1 MSKIKILICLSLSLV
16 LSLPAFAASGGSNL
30 LDISNGGKLIGFTS
44 QYNDNTWAASNLIDE
59 KKTDCGWSS
68 SDAVFP
74 QEIVFAFKDE
84 AVIEINKVSML
95 AFVRDID
102 VRWIKDFEILVSTS
116 GPREGF
122 SSVGNFRLELRS
134 NQQDFYF
141 KPVKTKYLMI
151 RVLSNWGSNR
161 YAEIFKVG
169 AYEAVQS
176 DKELD
181 LLINRLEQVL
191 NDLKAYKDTH

>member
-1 MSKIKILICLSLSLV
+1 
-16 LSLPAFAASGGSNL
+16 
-30 LDISNGGKLIGFTS
+30 
-44 QYNDNTWAASNLIDE
+44 
-59 KKTDCGWSS
+59 
-68 SDAVFP
+68 
-74 QEIVFAFKDE
+74 
-84 AVIEINKVSML
+84 ML

-122 SSVGNFRLELRS
+122 ASVGNFRLELRS
-134 NQQDFYF
+134 NRQDFYF

-161 YAEIFKVG
+161 YAEIFKLG
-169 AYEAVQS
+169 AYEAMQS

>member
-30 LDISNGGKLIGFTS
+30 LDISNGGKLIAFTS

>member
-16 LSLPAFAASGGSNL
+16 LSIPAFAASGGSNL
-30 LDISNGGKLIGFTS
+30 LDISNGGKLISFTS
-44 QYNDNTWAASNLIDE
+44 QYNDNTWAAANLIDE

-74 QEIVFAFKDE
+74 QELVFAFKDE

-122 SSVGNFRLELRS
+122 ASVGNFRLELRS
-134 NQQDFYF
+134 NRQDFYF

-161 YAEIFKVG
+161 YAEIFKLG
-169 AYEAVQS
+169 AYEAMQS